1 MAMADPTVTSAN
13 ADAGEQ
19 SLARSVPPTR
29 RQNRV
34 QRQRLRAAWMFLIPM
49 LVVLTAVAGWP
60 LVRTIWFSFTD
71 ASFSDISSYSMIGFE
86 NYLVYDDG
94 AWYGVLAD
102 PSWWRAVWNT
112 LFFTVVSVGAETVL
126 GLIIALTLNA
136 QFRGRGWIRAATLI
150 PWAIPTIVSAKMWGW
165 MLHDQFGI
173 INDLLMTLGVIAEPL
188 NWTANSD
195 LSMWAVI
202 MVDVWKTTPF
212 MALLTLAAL
221 QMLPSDCY
229 EAARV
234 DGIHPVRVFFKV
246 TLPLIYPALMV
257 AIIFRILDALRVF
270 DVIYVLTSNSEDTM
284 SMSVYAR
291 QQLVE
296 FQDVGY
302 GSAASTVLF
311 LIIALLTIS
320 YLYLGRKQF
329 GGDA

>member
-1 MAMADPTVTSAN
+1 MAHTTPAPVETA
-13 ADAGEQ
+13 AGGK
-19 SLARSVPPTR
+19 SPARALPAK
-29 RQNRV
+29 RQASRV
-34 QRQRLRAAWMFLIPM
+34 RRQRLRAAWLFLIPM
-49 LVVLTAVAGWP
+49 LVVLAAVAGWP
-60 LVRTIWFSFTD
+60 LMRTIWFSFTD
-71 ASFSDISSYSMIGFE
+71 ASFSNISEYGLVGFE
-86 NYLVYDDG
+86 NYLVYDNG

-102 PSWWRAVWNT
+102 PTWWNAVWNT
-112 LFFTVVSVGAETVL
+112 LFFTVVSVGMETVL

-136 QFRGRGWIRAATLI
+136 QFRGRGWVRAATLI
-150 PWAIPTIVSAKMWGW
+150 PWAVPTIVSAKMWGW

-173 INDLLMTLGVIAEPL
+173 INEMLLGIGLISEPL
-188 NWTANSD
+188 NWTANAD

-229 EAARV
+229 EAAKV

-246 TLPLIYPALMV
+246 TLPLILPALMV
-257 AIIFRILDALRVF
+257 AIIFRVLDALRVF
-270 DVIYVLTSNSEDTM
+270 DVIYVLTSNSADTM

-311 LIIALLTIS
+311 LVIALLTIS
-320 YLYLGRKQF
+320 YLYLGRKQI
-329 GGDA
+329 GGEA